1 MNKNGKFLFVGL
13 TLLLLLVSVG
23 SITAA
28 DNDSTT
34 TILSDN
40 VESANHDTITSNTEK
55 IVETSQKLETK
66 DVKKTN
72 KNLTKKTTQTDK
84 QTKKADALQQTV
96 NNYNELKDAWNYIQD
111 QGDNETIYTI
121 NVKKGQYKFE
131 DQLTSTKTSNAK
143 YITINGEN
151 VDNTIFDGQNTTRF
165 FNLNNTNQIIKIN
178 NITFKNGFNETQAG
192 AIYVNSTT
200 TLNNTKFINNVVNI
214 ANGTANGGAIY
225 ARASMDVYNSSFINN
240 TIKCDND
247 NATSFWAYGCAL
259 SSNGGSL
266 VTFNI
271 ELCEFINNNA
281 TSLVN
286 ISNQGCMGGAIYNT
300 GRGIINIKNCDF
312 FNNSA
317 KTGAAI
323 NIGYTWGKASS
334 SVLSC
339 VFANNT
345 ATSDPNISSSSSLK
359 LTSGSNYYLDNSD
372 VSNIYIQTNGK
383 PSNYTFNQKTKQLR
397 ISCLIDT
404 DLYFGY
410 ITSLGRGY
418 SLNLTSSSDLINTT
432 GIKFTPENNYSVLF
446 NVSNLP
452 ANHENITL
460 YVSGIEATHI
470 TYDHTNVVFNN
481 ITAKPGN
488 TITLKSSFTTSDGI
502 IIPNGKVAFKINGK
516 TVGHSNIKYGTA
528 TLNYTIP
535 DNYSAKDYILTT
547 TYGGSNK
554 FIEARTNA
562 TLHLE
567 KLATKTNLTTK
578 IDGNTLKITVDPRD
592 ENGNTV
598 KDGKICVKIEGK
610 TLQNLKITGKTQVNF
625 TIPKSWNNREIKILA
640 IYGENNNHK
649 QSRMEIKTKLTL
661 NTKTTKTDTTVNNYY
676 VSANSGSDTNT
687 GSQSSPFKTIQ
698 KAIATVNSNKQN
710 ANIYLDGVFKGVGNT
725 NLTVPGDLHI
735 NFIGVGNSSIDGE
748 VNYTM
753 KTTLEEGEYYWGS
766 SPEWYPYNNGK
777 GNWAMNITKGNGLIT
792 INNLTIKNCWN
803 KGGSD
808 ISLYETATVDNYGNL
823 EVNNVSFIFNHGGVG
838 ASIRNNNG
846 ANINVTNSLF
856 EANRKSSS
864 TGNYGAGIYNN
875 GTATIINSTF
885 QKNYARWGTITNDKQ
900 LTIINSTIRDNIAYD
915 GSSTYKTGSGIT
927 INTGSTNFYEQN
939 NSTDKITTIIDGCTF
954 TNNDQLDIY
963 ADTGVTTIKN
973 NIFNKSTGINS
984 FNGNQNITFNFINNT
999 FDSPIGSSIY
1009 TSLSSSNKY
1018 TFTLLA
1024 NGKYKYNI
1032 NSNTVIN
1039 LTGTLSKALEAT
1051 CSNSN
1056 IINNNFPRMIIISGE
1071 NNIITGNNITT
1082 TMDQYTISLGDYKNN
1097 IVTNNNLIAAALK
1110 GNSAVNYTAVSNK
1123 VENNTPTVTE
1133 LQIDDETFY
1142 KFFDDDGNLL
1152 DTYNNVEQIQII
1164 GSLTNKNI
1172 NINQKISLFQKGRF
1186 VSYNITITTNQM
1198 SEISSLNITNINNQP
1213 VIILNGDNSIVKTSN
1228 LTTNNNYTIIANS
1241 KNNNITQ
1248 NKLLADILVGDESVK
1263 TDKTNT
1269 IENNTPVYK
1278 NYILSEEN
1286 FNTYFNNDGT
1296 IKDIPVSEVHFLVNG
1311 TIQNK
1316 NIILNNNKPIIITN
1330 YKDAKLVNTSI
1341 KTVENTTLDIS
1352 YITIRNTDKI
1362 TFDLTSK
1369 ENSIS
1374 NCNITSNTTILNAI
1388 NTTTLT
1394 ITRNNITT
1402 QTKQD
1407 LTLINII
1414 NLTTLNINYNNIQSK
1429 ATENIKII
1437 NIEDATK
1444 TNLKYNNI
1452 TTQSN
1457 TTAQPVKILNHE
1469 KIVYQ
1474 VSNDIFSN
1482 NIIVNATNTIG
1493 LEIEN
1498 QYITGRISYNEITL
1512 FGDKNI
1518 GMKLINVTRNN
1529 EYSSTLYDNDITLN
1543 SANSK
1548 AVVFEKMNDL
1558 YGGDLNYNRFYLNNN
1573 NSTAIFINQIANLTI
1588 QNNNK
1593 ISMNGSDDIAIYS
1606 NNSNLIKIIGSNI
1619 QSLTNTND
1627 NIAPIILNNTTGAN
1641 ITKNN
1646 ITTTSKYTIIINE
1659 PSNNNQIIDN
1669 NLYADNN
1676 LADNSILNPNPDTNK
1691 VLNNNPEIT
1700 TYYYLNEKTYNQF
1713 FDENGN
1719 LRDEIPAG
1727 LKIIA
1732 TGNLENKKLNINKPL
1747 NIIADGIIYTNTIVN
1762 LTPEASNITLRGLTI
1777 TGDSQLIIGSNN
1789 SNINISSMNC
1799 YKDDNNKTI
1808 LIINGNNNNITTG
1821 SIYSSSNVELN
1832 ITVIEITGN
1841 NNYVHFT
1848 GVTSTSSK
1856 YDKIIGILLNNAN
1869 NNIIDHTSAVW
1880 IEGLN
1885 TTPLLLNNS
1894 NNNTIFTNQLDLE
1907 QSEYNEG
1914 IILVNSSYNKFRG
1927 RIGTYNIKINTIS
1940 SLLKVE
1946 NNSNFNNFEGLSLD
1960 GRHVTKTPIYIT
1972 NSHYNIFRGQDYE
1985 FNELLGYAINI
1996 TEGVGNNI
2004 TYNYIET
2011 ATLEGN
2017 DAVIQENKNDTI
2029 NNMVMYNYA
2038 KSVKST
2044 VLNIIM
2050 PDTIKVYDN
2059 VRINISVSYR
2069 NGTNWDSPYVPVE
2082 TGHAIFEVNGK
2093 QIGTVEV
2100 VNGLAEINYTIQPED
2115 GKTLTVKVSYED
2127 PTLKYDFISETTTK
2141 TIELLDSKVIMAN
2154 TTNTGVNS
2162 KVTAII
2168 LDEKG
2173 NIIYDGNVTF
2183 TLGNVNQ
2190 TVTISNGIAQVTF
2203 DTSAYKLGKYNI
2215 TATFNGNDICA
2226 VANNTVTL
2234 TVTKYDV
2241 NVQVNPIT
2249 TLSGNKVLLTANV
2262 TDINGKAVNTGR
2274 VIFKLNGCT
2283 LKDSNG
2289 NTLYANVIN
2298 GTATVEYM
2306 IPAHY
2311 TAKNYTLTAVASSNT
2326 YNRTETNSTLTIN
2339 KTTPKAQQIPLKV
2352 KRTNNTTI
2360 TVKFTDN
2367 ENNDLIGENKVCIKF
2382 NGKTLINT
2390 KATNGTVKVNL
2401 DLTNYKNS
2409 QYEFTVIC
2417 GANSRYNTCKNVST
2431 LILE

>member
-1 MNKNGKFLFVGL
+1 
-13 TLLLLLVSVG
+13 
-23 SITAA
+23 
-28 DNDSTT
+28 
-34 TILSDN
+34 
-40 VESANHDTITSNTEK
+40 
-55 IVETSQKLETK
+55 
-66 DVKKTN
+66 
-72 KNLTKKTTQTDK
+72 
-84 QTKKADALQQTV
+84 
-96 NNYNELKDAWNYIQD
+96 
-111 QGDNETIYTI
+111 
-121 NVKKGQYKFE
+121 
-131 DQLTSTKTSNAK
+131 
-143 YITINGEN
+143 
-151 VDNTIFDGQNTTRF
+151 
-165 FNLNNTNQIIKIN
+165 
-178 NITFKNGFNETQAG
+178 
-192 AIYVNSTT
+192 
-200 TLNNTKFINNVVNI
+200 
-214 ANGTANGGAIY
+214 
-225 ARASMDVYNSSFINN
+225 
-240 TIKCDND
+240 
-247 NATSFWAYGCAL
+247 
-259 SSNGGSL
+259 
-266 VTFNI
+266 
-271 ELCEFINNNA
+271 
-281 TSLVN
+281 
-286 ISNQGCMGGAIYNT
+286 
-300 GRGIINIKNCDF
+300 
-312 FNNSA
+312 
-317 KTGAAI
+317 
-323 NIGYTWGKASS
+323 
-334 SVLSC
+334 
-339 VFANNT
+339 
-345 ATSDPNISSSSSLK
+345 
-359 LTSGSNYYLDNSD
+359 
-372 VSNIYIQTNGK
+372 
-383 PSNYTFNQKTKQLR
+383 
-397 ISCLIDT
+397 
-404 DLYFGY
+404 
-410 ITSLGRGY
+410 
-418 SLNLTSSSDLINTT
+418 
-432 GIKFTPENNYSVLF
+432 
-446 NVSNLP
+446 
-452 ANHENITL
+452 
-460 YVSGIEATHI
+460 
-470 TYDHTNVVFNN
+470 
-481 ITAKPGN
+481 
-488 TITLKSSFTTSDGI
+488 
-502 IIPNGKVAFKINGK
+502 
-516 TVGHSNIKYGTA
+516 
-528 TLNYTIP
+528 
-535 DNYSAKDYILTT
+535 
-547 TYGGSNK
+547 
-554 FIEARTNA
+554 
-562 TLHLE
+562 
-567 KLATKTNLTTK
+567 
-578 IDGNTLKITVDPRD
+578 
-592 ENGNTV
+592 
-598 KDGKICVKIEGK
+598 
-610 TLQNLKITGKTQVNF
+610 
-625 TIPKSWNNREIKILA
+625 
-640 IYGENNNHK
+640 
-649 QSRMEIKTKLTL
+649 
-661 NTKTTKTDTTVNNYY
+661 
-676 VSANSGSDTNT
+676 
-687 GSQSSPFKTIQ
+687 
-698 KAIATVNSNKQN
+698 
-710 ANIYLDGVFKGVGNT
+710 
-725 NLTVPGDLHI
+725 
-735 NFIGVGNSSIDGE
+735 
-748 VNYTM
+748 M
-753 KTTLEEGEYYWGS
+753 KTTLEEDEYYWGS
-766 SPEWYPYNNGK
+766 SPEWYPFNNGK

-803 KGGSD
+803 KGESD

-823 EVNNVSFIFNHGGVG
+823 AVNNVSFIFNHGGVG

-973 NIFNKSTGINS
+973 NIFNKSTGVNS

-999 FDSPIGSSIY
+999 FDSPIGSSLY

-1032 NSNTVIN
+1032 DSNTVIN

-1056 IINNNFPRMIIISGE
+1056 ITNNNFPRMIVIKGD

-1097 IVTNNNLIAAALK
+1097 IVTNNNLIATALK
-1110 GNSAVNYTAVSNK
+1110 GNSAVNYTAITNK

-1133 LQIDDETFY
+1133 LQIYDETFY

-1172 NINQKISLFQKGRF
+1172 NINQKISILQKGKF
-1186 VSYNITITTNQM
+1186 TSYNITITTNQM
-1198 SEISSLNITNINNQP
+1198 SEISQLNITNTNNQP

-1352 YITIRNTDKI
+1352 YITIENTDKI

-1429 ATENIKII
+1429 ATENIKVI

-1444 TNLKYNNI
+1444 TNLRSNNI

-1474 VSNDIFSN
+1474 VSNDISGN

-1498 QYITGRISYNEITL
+1498 QHITGGIDYNEITL

-1529 EYSSTLYDNDITLN
+1529 EYSPTLYDNDITLN

-1548 AVVFEKMNDL
+1548 AVVIEKMNDIR
-1558 YGGDLNYNRFYLNNN
+1558 GGSINYNRFYLNNN

-1593 ISMNGSDDIAIYS
+1593 ILMNSSDDIAIYS

-1619 QSLTNTND
+1619 QSLTNIND
-1627 NIAPIILNNTTGAN
+1627 SIAPIILNNTTGAN

-1646 ITTTSKYTIIINE
+1646 ITTSSKYTIIINE

-1669 NLYADNN
+1669 NLFADNN
-1676 LADNSILNPNPDTNK
+1676 LADDSILNPNPDTNK

-1719 LRDEIPAG
+1719 LRDEIPVG

-1789 SNINISSMNC
+1789 SNINISELDC
-1799 YKDDNNKTI
+1799 YKDNNKTI
-1808 LIINGNNNNITTG
+1808 LIISGNNNNITIG
-1821 SIYSSSNVELN
+1821 EIYSSSNVELN
-1832 ITVIEITGN
+1832 MTVIEITGK
-1841 NNYVHFT
+1841 NNYIHFT
-1848 GVTSTSSK
+1848 DITSTSTSSVT
-1856 YDKIIGILLNNAN
+1856 DNTIGILLNNAN
-1869 NNIIDHTSAVW
+1869 NNIIDHTSALW
-1880 IEGLN
+1880 IYGKN

-1946 NNSNFNNFEGLSLD
+1946 NNSNFNNFEGSSLD
-1960 GRHVTKTPIYIT
+1960 GRHVTKTPIFIT
-1972 NSHYNIFRGQDYE
+1972 NSHYNIFRGQSYK

-2004 TYNYIET
+2004 TYNRIIT

-2038 KSVKST
+2038 KTVEST
-2044 VLNIIM
+2044 ELDITI

-2059 VRINISVSYR
+2059 VRINITVSYQ
-2069 NGTNWDSPYVPVE
+2069 NGTNWNSPYVPVE
-2082 TGHAIFEVNGK
+2082 TGHVIFEVNGK

-2115 GKTLTVKVSYED
+2115 GKTLTIKVSYED
-2127 PTLKYDFISETTTK
+2127 PTLKYAFISETTTK

-2183 TLGNVNQ
+2183 TLGDINQ
-2190 TVTISNGIAQVTF
+2190 TVTINNGITQVTF
-2203 DTSAYKLGKYNI
+2203 DTSAYKLGQYNI

-2234 TVTKYDV
+2234 TVAPYDV

-2262 TDINGKAVNTGR
+2262 TDVNGNAVNSGR

-2283 LKDSNG
+2283 LKDANG

-2339 KTTPKAQQIPLKV
+2339 KTTPKAQVVPTTV

-2367 ENNDLIGENKVCIKF
+2367 ENNNLIGENKVCIKF

-2390 KATNGTVKVNL
+2390 KATNGTVNVNL

>member
-300 GRGIINIKNCDF
+300 GIGIINIKNCDF

-404 DLYFGY
+404 SLYFGS
-410 ITSLGRGY
+410 ITSLGRGH
-418 SLNLTSSSDLINTT
+418 SLNLTSSSNLINTT
-432 GIKFTPENNYSVLF
+432 SIKFTPENNYSVLLD
-446 NVSNLP
+446 VSNLP

-748 VNYTM
+748 VNYTYN
-753 KTTLEEGEYYWGS
+753 TDDGYYWGS
-766 SPEWYPYNNGK
+766 SKVWEPYSNGR
-777 GNWAMNITKGNGLIT
+777 GNWAMNITKGTGLIT
-792 INNLTIKNCWN
+792 ISNFTIKNCWN
-803 KGGSD
+803 PGGSD
-808 ISLYETATVDNYGNL
+808 ISLYETATIDNYGNL
-823 EVNNVSFIFNHGGVG
+823 AVNNVSFIFNHGGVG

-875 GTATIINSTF
+875 GTAIVINSTF

-900 LTIINSTIRDNIAYD
+900 LTIINSTIRDNIGYD
-915 GSSTYKTGSGIT
+915 GGSTYKTGSGIT
-927 INTGSTNFYEQN
+927 INTGSTTFDGE
-939 NSTDKITTIIDGCTF
+939 SKIINVITQIDGCTF

-963 ADTGVTTIKN
+963 SDLSTTNITN
-973 NIFNKSTGINS
+973 NIFNQSTGVRIIS
-984 FNGNQNITFNFINNT
+984 GNQNITFNFINNT
-999 FDSPIGSSIY
+999 FDSPIGSSVY
-1009 TSLSSSNKY
+1009 TSLSSSDKLII
-1018 TFTLLA
+1018 TLSA
-1024 NGKYKYNI
+1024 GGNYKYNI
-1032 NSNTVIN
+1032 DSNTVIN
-1039 LTGTLSKALEAT
+1039 LNGTLSKALEVSS
-1051 CSNSN
+1051 SNSN
-1056 IINNNFPRMIIISGE
+1056 ITNNNFSRIIVIKGD

-1097 IVTNNNLIAAALK
+1097 TVTNNNLIAAALK
-1110 GNSAVNYTAVSNK
+1110 GNSAVNYTSTTNK

-1133 LQIDDETFY
+1133 LIVDDETFY

-1152 DTYNNVEQIQII
+1152 ETYNNVEQIQII
-1164 GSLTNKNI
+1164 GSLVNKNI
-1172 NINQKISLFQKGRF
+1172 NINQKISIIQKGKF
-1186 VSYNITITTNQM
+1186 SSYNITITTNQM
-1198 SEISSLNITNINNQP
+1198 SEIILLNITNTNNQP
-1213 VIILNGDNSIVKTSN
+1213 VIILNADNSIVKTSN

-1241 KNNNITQ
+1241 ENNNITQ

-1263 TDKTNT
+1263 TEKTNT

-1278 NYILSEEN
+1278 NYMLSEEN

-1296 IKDIPVSEVHFLVNG
+1296 IKDMPVVEVHFLVNG

-1316 NIILNNNKPIIITN
+1316 NIILNNNKPIVITN
-1330 YKDAKLVNTSI
+1330 YKNAKLVNTSI
-1341 KTVENTTLDIS
+1341 KTQDDTTLDIS
-1352 YITIRNTDKI
+1352 YITIENTDKT
-1362 TFDLTSK
+1362 TFDLKSK
-1369 ENSIS
+1369 EVMIS
-1374 NCNITSNTTILNAI
+1374 NCNITSNTTIINAI

-1394 ITRNNITT
+1394 ITQNNITT
-1402 QTKQD
+1402 QTKED
-1407 LTLINII
+1407 LTIINII
-1414 NLTTLNINYNNIQSK
+1414 NSTTLDINYNNIQSK
-1429 ATENIKII
+1429 ATGNIKVI

-1444 TNLKYNNI
+1444 TINLKYNNI

-1457 TTAQPVKILNHE
+1457 TTAQPVRITNKIKPRSTSTWGTGE
-1469 KIVYQ
+1469 IRY
-1474 VSNDIFSN
+1474 N
-1482 NIIVNATNTIG
+1482 NIVVNATNTIG

-1498 QYITGRISYNEITL
+1498 QLLTISLNEITL
-1512 FGDKNI
+1512 DGDKNV
-1518 GMKLINVTRNN
+1518 GMKITNLTRNSQYN
-1529 EYSSTLYDNDITLN
+1529 ANVYSNTITLN
-1543 SANSK
+1543 SANSQGL
-1548 AVVFEKMNDL
+1548 VFEKMNDK
-1558 YGGDLNYNRFYLNNN
+1558 YGGDIWSYIYLNNN
-1573 NSTAIFINQIANLTI
+1573 NSTAIVINQIENLTI
-1588 QNNNK
+1588 HSAK
-1593 ISMNGSDDIAIYS
+1593 IVMNGSDNIAIHI
-1606 NNSNLIKIIGSNI
+1606 NNSNLLPIYGNYIE
-1619 QSLTNTND
+1619 SLINKND
-1627 NIAPIILNNTTGAN
+1627 NIAPIILDTTTRAN
-1641 ITKNN
+1641 ITRNN
-1646 ITTTSKYTIIINE
+1646 ITTTSKYTIIINKT
-1659 PSNNNQIIDN
+1659 SNNNQIIDN

-1676 LADNSILNPNPDTNK
+1676 LADDSISNPNPDNNK

-1732 TGNLENKKLNINKPL
+1732 TGNLYDKILNINKPI
-1747 NIIADGIIYTNTIVN
+1747 NIIADGITYTNTIVN
-1762 LTPEASNITLRGLTI
+1762 LTSEANNINITGLTI

-1789 SNINISSMNC
+1789 SNINIPELNC
-1799 YKDDNNKTI
+1799 YKDNNKTI
-1808 LIINGNNNNITTG
+1808 LIINGNNNNIT
-1821 SIYSSSNVELN
+1821 IAEISSSSDVELN
-1832 ITVIEITGN
+1832 TTVMEITGN
-1841 NNYVHFT
+1841 NNYVYFIYT
-1848 GVTSTSSK
+1848 VSTSSI
-1856 YDKIIGILLNNAN
+1856 YDNTIGILLNNAN
-1869 NNIIDHTSAVW
+1869 NNIINHTSALW
-1880 IEGLN
+1880 IHGLN
-1885 TTPLLLNNS
+1885 TTPMLLNNS
-1894 NNNTIFTNQLDLE
+1894 NNNTLGFNQLDLYGTTE
-1907 QSEYNEG
+1907 AKG
-1914 IILVNSSYNKFRG
+1914 LILMNSSNNKFYG
-1927 RIGTYNIKINTIS
+1927 SLTTNGIEDNIVS
-1940 SLLKVE
+1940 SMLRVE
-1946 NNSNFNNFEGLSLD
+1946 NNSNFNNFEGLYFADYDDWINS
-1960 GRHVTKTPIYIT
+1960 TPIYII
-1972 NSHYNIFRGQDYE
+1972 NSHYNIFRGQGYE

-2004 TYNYIET
+2004 TYNQIKT

-2029 NNMVMYNYA
+2029 NNIVKYNYA
-2038 KSVKST
+2038 KSIEST
-2044 VLNIIM
+2044 VLNITM

-2069 NGTNWDSPYVPVE
+2069 NGTNWNSPYVPVE

-2093 QIGTVEV
+2093 QINSVEI

-2127 PTLKYDFISETTTK
+2127 PTLKYHFSSNTITR
-2141 TIELLDSKVIMAN
+2141 TIELLDSKIVMAN

-2162 KVTAII
+2162 KVTAIV

-2173 NIIYDGNVTF
+2173 NIIYDGNITF
-2183 TLGNVNQ
+2183 TLGDINQ
-2190 TVTISNGIAQVTF
+2190 TVTISNGIAQATF
-2203 DTSAYKLGKYNI
+2203 DTSAYKPGEYNI
-2215 TATFNGNDICA
+2215 TATFNGNDICTP
-2226 VANNTVTL
+2226 ANNTLTL
-2234 TVTKYDV
+2234 TVTPYDV
-2241 NVQVNPIT
+2241 NVVVDPVT
-2249 TLSGNKVLLTANV
+2249 TLSGNKVLLTAKV

-2283 LKDSNG
+2283 LKDAKG

-2298 GTATVEYM
+2298 GTATVEYL
-2306 IPAHY
+2306 IPVDY
-2311 TAKNYTLTAVASSNT
+2311 TAKDYILTAVASSSS
-2326 YNRTETNSTLTIN
+2326 YNRTESNTTLTIN

-2360 TVKFTDN
+2360 TVKFTDS
-2367 ENNDLIGENKVCIKF
+2367 ENNNLIGENKVCIKF

-2409 QYEFTVIC
+2409 KYELTVIC